1 MFFCHWPPCGPF
13 RTVALFMAMDG
24 LSGRE
29 GVLRSMILVLI
40 GRSGSGKSAVAAGL
54 AARCGYSEAKSCTT
68 RKRRDGEDTGAYTFL
83 TGKEFDGWIKEGRF
97 AEWNAYGSGLYGT
110 PKSELDRDG
119 LIVCVMS
126 TEGARDIKAA
136 FPDAF
141 VVHVEADMKA
151 SVVRAVLREPDMD
164 PGKMKRISDRAI
176 MDSGIYAHPQCDAV
190 VANDGSRP
198 VWEVAE
204 EVARLHAAFVE
215 GRLEQ
220 AAGEATP

>member
-29 GVLRSMILVLI
+29 GVLRGMILVLI

-54 AARCGYSEAKSCTT
+54 AARWGYSGAKSCTT
-68 RKRRDGEDTGAYTFL
+68 
-83 TGKEFDGWIKEGRF
+83 I
-97 AEWNAYGSGLYGT
+97 
-110 PKSELDRDG
+110 
-119 LIVCVMS
+119 
-126 TEGARDIKAA
+126 
-136 FPDAF
+136 
-141 VVHVEADMKA
+141 VHVEADMKTSA
-151 SVVRAVLREPDMD
+151 VRAILREPDMD

-204 EVARLHAAFVE
+204 EVARLHAAFAE

-220 AAGEATP
+220 AAREATP